1 MILDIAS
8 FAHDLIAEIALEVK
22 KIHTQPKLVVIMVG
36 DNPASA
42 VYVRNKIKQC
52 QIVGIQ

>member
-8 FAHDLIAEIALEVK
+8 FAHSFIADITLEVQK
-22 KIHTQPKLVVIMVG
+22 LRAQPKLAVIMVG

>member
-1 MILDIAS
+1 MILDVAS
-8 FAHDLIAEIALEVK
+8 FAHSFISDISSEVQK
-22 KIHTQPKLVVIMVG
+22 LHVQPKLAVIMVG